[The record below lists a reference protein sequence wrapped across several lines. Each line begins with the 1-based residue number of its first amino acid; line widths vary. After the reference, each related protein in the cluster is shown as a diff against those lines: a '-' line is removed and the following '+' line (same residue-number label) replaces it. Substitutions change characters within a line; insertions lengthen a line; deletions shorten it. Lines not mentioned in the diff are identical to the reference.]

1 MRAEPESQGAG
12 KYQLSA
18 GAKPAFALP
27 PGSASIGSPKQSAS
41 VQLQQVVSFAGDPAR
56 TDINQTKFEFEWRDT
71 WPSGNHAK
79 ATLKPVID
87 WVGDGQTGAVL
98 EFEYGWLL
106 ERRWSLALMAGGRLW
121 GEGVP
126 GTYLT
131 RAELKLTYRYQEA
144 LRGMKLDGHIAAEIL
159 KPFEQAADGLGA
171 VLAVKVVG
179 TEVGVF
185 DPVAQHVEGN
195 RQHRCGH
202 RQDGLLRAAASLAA
216 AGTPCRFARLDVVW
230 REGAALISSVPA
242 FDAQWPRATQR
253 VTTTA
258 PQGASSVL
266 RAM

>member
-1 MRAEPESQGAG
+1 LPVLVLACVLAGAAGATGDDADRTPSTSPAASRGLIELKRQATARGTPDETTKINLKFDHFPQHDTVALLRLELPLPDATSTFAGSALDHDVGDAKFRVGFRAVEVLGRPVTSFVELTFPTADPESQGAG

-18 GAKPAFALP
+18 GVKPAFALP
-27 PGSASIGSPKQSAS
+27 PGPASIGSPKQSAS
-41 VQLQQVVSFAGDPAR
+41 VQLQQVVSFAGDQAR

-131 RAELKLTYRYQEA
+131 RAELKLAYRY
-144 LRGMKLDGHIAAEIL
+144 
-159 KPFEQAADGLGA
+159 
-171 VLAVKVVG
+171 
-179 TEVGVF
+179 
-185 DPVAQHVEGN
+185 
-195 RQHRCGH
+195 
-202 RQDGLLRAAASLAA
+202 
-216 AGTPCRFARLDVVW
+216 
-230 REGAALISSVPA
+230 
-242 FDAQWPRATQR
+242 
-253 VTTTA
+253 
-258 PQGASSVL
+258 
-266 RAM
+266 